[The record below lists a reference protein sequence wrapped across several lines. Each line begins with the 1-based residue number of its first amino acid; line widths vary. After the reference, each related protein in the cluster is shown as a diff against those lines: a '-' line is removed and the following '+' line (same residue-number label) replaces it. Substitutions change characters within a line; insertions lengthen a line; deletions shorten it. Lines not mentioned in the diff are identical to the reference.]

1 MTIYMPQNPWAKM
14 MPQLIGQMAMA
25 KFQQSLRPEAEAED
39 YTLGPGQTRFR
50 GKEKLGSLP
59 PTEKEKKDKGTW
71 SQLTP
76 FKIGGATVYPQQHSV
91 TKKVEYNR
99 FPPKA
104 TKGGA
109 GAKGQTLVGKQQAE
123 LRQINAILKKAGI
136 KQIDIVTFAGLS
148 AEEQRKYM
156 ETQTKPLIGRV
167 PKEYRPKLLQHYKLT
182 F

>member
-76 FKIGGATVYPQQHSV
+76 FKIGGATVYPQQ
-91 TKKVEYNR
+91 
-99 FPPKA
+99 PLPD
-104 TKGGA
+104 
-109 GAKGQTLVGKQQAE
+109 TLSPFGWHVK
-123 LRQINAILKKAGI
+123 
-136 KQIDIVTFAGLS
+136 IVVIIS
-148 AEEQRKYM
+148 
-156 ETQTKPLIGRV
+156 
-167 PKEYRPKLLQHYKLT
+167 KE
-182 F
+182 